1 MTPKK
6 GLTAQ
11 LQSALFDRRRNADRR
26 VLDEGPPPGMVE
38 RRIQAERRGLEVEEI
53 KDLVIDDHQ
62 PTESNDTSQR
72 ASEQ

>member
-11 LQSALFDRRRNADRR
+11 LQSALFDRRRNSDRR

-38 RRIQAERRGLEVEEI
+38 RRIQAERRGLEFEETR
-53 KDLVIDDHQ
+53 DAATDG
-62 PTESNDTSQR
+62 PRSSESDEAIVR
-72 ASEQ
+72 ASE